1 MTTTGSALVYTVPFL
16 QYITRINLF
25 FGPQGRS
32 SGKLSIDDRSGDF
45 VEYSGP
51 LDINLRTFFHFR
63 KPLPPRI
70 DPCAHK
76 KAIPPQ
82 PQPVNAGVI
91 SWIWGATLTGAQLDA
106 LSTSLSFLLFN
117 NLLITTCSWRSIES
131 SPSKSPSGPSQT
143 SHLMGKAG
151 RRTGKA
157 TSAPIQYI
165 AESNSC

>member
-16 QYITRINLF
+16 QPVTRLNLF

-45 VEYSGP
+45 VEYNGP

-76 KAIPPQ
+76 KSVPPQ
-82 PQPVNAGVI
+82 PQPVNAGLI
-91 SWIWGATLTGAQLDA
+91 SWIWGAALTGAQLDA
-106 LSTSLSFLLFN
+106 LSTSLSLLLLK
-117 NLLITTCSWRSIES
+117 NLLIMPYSCWSIET
-131 SPSKSPSGPSQT
+131 SPSKGT
-143 SHLMGKAG
+143 S
-151 RRTGKA
+151 
-157 TSAPIQYI
+157 
-165 AESNSC
+165 